1 MATIRSRSRTL
12 WSQVDGPVDHVEE
25 EEGEGE
31 EGPGVEVDALGRGGD
46 DGLGRRWLL
55 AGFVLRL
62 EVALYLHRLAVA
74 VKVGELKVPR
84 QGAHNAEVVGAKV
97 RLGGADLL
105 TASFHHLEENMTWFQ
120 SNIPAW
126 TI

>member
-1 MATIRSRSRTL
+1 M

-46 DGLGRRWLL
+46 DGLGRRRLL

-62 EVALYLHRLAVA
+62 EVALHLHRLAVA

-84 QGAHNAEVVGAKV
+84 QRAHNAEVVGAKV

-105 TASFHHLEENMTWFQ
+105 AASFHHLEENMRWFQ